1 MEKIASRLKKKRLEK
16 GLTIEAVSEKT
27 RLTIKH
33 LKAIEE
39 GDISYFRDDLSY
51 LRFFLKAYC
60 NALELDF
67 EEIKGE
73 LQDSID
79 DYTTSFT
86 KEALKEHAQIE
97 RGIAKTNEKIRNSEQ
112 PEERKPKKK
121 KPKKARRHRKID
133 ISLVSFLAIIVVIVI
148 GLIFAFV
155 MWFQGNQHIDDD
167 VNQRPPIATKDD
179 NTNDDNKP
187 KDNAS
192 DNNEAT
198 VPSVPDKPEEK
209 KEMSISKPVE
219 EDGKAVYEI
228 ENAEIGK
235 EIDIEVT
242 FASDSSFRVL
252 VNDKELSNPP
262 ARGIQARKTVLHI
275 REKAE
280 ADKKIL
286 LAFGFMLNNSIK
298 VNGKQLEI
306 PASLS
311 SKQGTGL
318 IEFIVKGE

>member
-1 MEKIASRLKKKRLEK
+1 MDKIGSLLKQKRLEK

-60 NALELDF
+60 NALDLDF
-67 EEIKGE
+67 DEIKGE

-79 DYTTSFT
+79 DYTTSFS
-86 KEALKEHAQIE
+86 KETMKEHAQIE
-97 RGIAKTNEKIRNSEQ
+97 RGIAKTNEKMRKTDSE
-112 PEERKPKKK
+112 EIK
-121 KPKKARRHRKID
+121 KPKKQKPKKQKVKKHRRID
-133 ISLVSFLAIIVVIVI
+133 VSLVSFLAIIVVIVI

-155 MWFQGNQHIDDD
+155 MWFQGNQTPDED
-167 VNQRPPIATKDD
+167 VNTKPPIAVATKDA
-179 NTNDDNKP
+179 NVQVKP
-187 KDNAS
+187 PVVD
-192 DNNEAT
+192 EP
-198 VPSVPDKPEEK
+198 VEK
-209 KEMSISKPVE
+209 KEMSISQAKD
-219 EDGKAVYEI
+219 EDGKAIYQI
-228 ENAEIGK
+228 ENLEAGE

-262 ARGIQARKTVLHI
+262 SRGIQSRKTVLHI

-280 ADKKIL
+280 ANKKIL
-286 LAFGFMLNNSIK
+286 LAFGFMMNNSIK
-298 VNGKQLEI
+298 VNGKQVEI
-306 PASLS
+306 PASLAT
-311 SKQGTGL
+311 KQGTAL
-318 IEFIVKGE
+318 IEFDVKGE

>member
-1 MEKIASRLKKKRLEK
+1 MDKIGNLLKQKRLEK

-39 GDISYFRDDLSY
+39 GDISYFKDDLSY

-67 EEIKGE
+67 DEIKGE
-73 LQDSID
+73 LQESIE

-86 KEALKEHAQIE
+86 KEALREHAQIE
-97 RGIAKTNEKIRNSEQ
+97 RGIAKTNEKMRKSEQ
-112 PEERKPKKK
+112 SEERIPKKQ
-121 KPKKARRHRKID
+121 KPKKAKKHRKID
-133 ISLVSFLAIIVVIVI
+133 VSLVSFLAIIVVILI

-155 MWFQGNQHIDDD
+155 MWFQGNQNNDED
-167 VNQRPPIATKDD
+167 VDTKPPIAVATKDAEVKVEPPVVE
-179 NTNDDNKP
+179 KP
-187 KDNAS
+187 I
-192 DNNEAT
+192 
-198 VPSVPDKPEEK
+198 EK
-209 KEMSISKPVE
+209 KEMSISKPEEVE
-219 EDGKAVYEI
+219 GKAVYQI
-228 ENAEIGK
+228 ENVEMGT

-262 ARGIQARKTVLHI
+262 SRDIQIRKTVLHI

-280 ADKKIL
+280 ANKKIL

-298 VNGKQLEI
+298 VNGKQIEI
-306 PASLS
+306 PSSLS
-311 SKQGTGL
+311 SKHGTAL
-318 IEFIVKGE
+318 IEFNVKGE

>member
-1 MEKIASRLKKKRLEK
+1 MDKIGSLLKQKRLEK

-235 EIDIEVT
+235 EIDIE
-242 FASDSSFRVL
+242 
-252 VNDKELSNPP
+252 
-262 ARGIQARKTVLHI
+262 I
-275 REKAE
+275 
-280 ADKKIL
+280 
-286 LAFGFMLNNSIK
+286 
-298 VNGKQLEI
+298 
-306 PASLS
+306 
-311 SKQGTGL
+311 
-318 IEFIVKGE
+318 

>member
-1 MEKIASRLKKKRLEK
+1 MDKIGNLLKQKRLEK
-16 GLTIEAVSEKT
+16 GMTIEAVSEKT

-39 GDISYFRDDLSY
+39 GDISYFKDDLSY

-60 NALELDF
+60 NALEIDF
-67 EEIKGE
+67 DEIKGD

-79 DYTTSFT
+79 DYTTSFS

-97 RGIAKTNEKIRNSEQ
+97 KGIARTNEKMRGSDSGD
-112 PEERKPKKK
+112 KK
-121 KPKKARRHRKID
+121 KPKKTKPKKVKKHRRID
-133 ISLVSFLAIIVVIVI
+133 VSLVSFLAIIVVIVI

-155 MWFQGNQHIDDD
+155 MWFQGNQGEDEEI
-167 VNQRPPIATKDD
+167 NTKPPVAVATKDAEPEVKEPVD
-179 NTNDDNKP
+179 
-187 KDNAS
+187 
-192 DNNEAT
+192 E
-198 VPSVPDKPEEK
+198 PEEK
-209 KEMSISKPVE
+209 KEMAISAPQEV
-219 EDGKAVYEI
+219 DGKAVYQI
-228 ENAEIGK
+228 ENLEAGA

-252 VNDKELSNPP
+252 VNDKELSDPP
-262 ARGIQARKTVLHI
+262 SRVIQMRKTVLHI

-280 ADKKIL
+280 PNKKIL

-306 PASLS
+306 PSTLS
-311 SKQGTGL
+311 QKQGTAL
-318 IEFIVKGE
+318 IEFNVKGE

>member
-1 MEKIASRLKKKRLEK
+1 MDKIGNLLKQKRLEK

-60 NALELDF
+60 NALDLDF

-97 RGIAKTNEKIRNSEQ
+97 RGIAKTNEKMRKNDQS
-112 PEERKPKKK
+112 EERKPKRQ
-121 KPKKARRHRKID
+121 KPKRVKKHRKID
-133 ISLVSFLAIIVVIVI
+133 VSLVSFLAIIVVIVI

-155 MWFQGNQHIDDD
+155 MWFQGNQQTDDD
-167 VNQRPPIATKDD
+167 VNKRPPIATKDD
-179 NTNDDNKP
+179 NVQDNDGKDDNVTVKP
-187 KDNAS
+187 PVVD
-192 DNNEAT
+192 E
-198 VPSVPDKPEEK
+198 PIEK
-209 KEMSISKPVE
+209 KEMTISKPTE
-219 EDGKAVYEI
+219 EDGKAVYQI
-228 ENAEIGK
+228 ENVEAGE

-252 VNDKELSNPP
+252 VNDKELSDPP
-262 ARGIQARKTVLHI
+262 SRGIQSRKTVLHI

-311 SKQGTGL
+311 AKQGTAL
-318 IEFIVKGE
+318 IEFNVKGE

>member
-1 MEKIASRLKKKRLEK
+1 MDKIGSLLKQKRLEK

-60 NALELDF
+60 NALDLDF
-67 EEIKGE
+67 DEIKGE

-79 DYTTSFT
+79 DYTTSFS
-86 KEALKEHAQIE
+86 KETLKEHAQIE
-97 RGIAKTNEKIRNSEQ
+97 RGIAKTNEKMRKTEQ
-112 PEERKPKKK
+112 EEIKQPKKQKPKKQKVK
-121 KPKKARRHRKID
+121 KHRKID

-155 MWFQGNQHIDDD
+155 MWFQGNQTPDED
-167 VNQRPPIATKDD
+167 VKTKPPIAVATKDAD
-179 NTNDDNKP
+179 AQVNPPVVD
-187 KDNAS
+187 
-192 DNNEAT
+192 E
-198 VPSVPDKPEEK
+198 PDEK
-209 KEMSISKPVE
+209 KEMSISQAKE
-219 EDGKAVYEI
+219 EDGKAIYQI
-228 ENAEIGK
+228 ENLEAGE

-262 ARGIQARKTVLHI
+262 SRGIQSRKTVLHI

-280 ADKKIL
+280 ANKKIL
-286 LAFGFMLNNSIK
+286 LAFGFMMNNSIK
-298 VNGKQLEI
+298 VNGKQVEI
-306 PASLS
+306 PESLAT
-311 SKQGTGL
+311 KQGTAL
-318 IEFIVKGE
+318 IEFDVKGE

>member
-1 MEKIASRLKKKRLEK
+1 M
-16 GLTIEAVSEKT
+16 
-27 RLTIKH
+27 TIKH

>member
-1 MEKIASRLKKKRLEK
+1 MDKIGSLLKQKRLEK

-60 NALELDF
+60 NALDLDF
-67 EEIKGE
+67 DEIKVE
-73 LQDSID
+73 LQDSIE

-97 RGIAKTNEKIRNSEQ
+97 RGIAKTNEKMRKAEA
-112 PEERKPKKK
+112 EEIKKPKKQKPKKK
-121 KPKKARRHRKID
+121 KVKKHHKID
-133 ISLVSFLAIIVVIVI
+133 VSLVSFLAIIVVIVI

-155 MWFQGNQHIDDD
+155 MWFQGNQTPDED
-167 VNQRPPIATKDD
+167 VNTKPPVAVATKD
-179 NTNDDNKP
+179 
-187 KDNAS
+187 A
-192 DNNEAT
+192 
-198 VPSVPDKPEEK
+198 SVPVDPPVIDEPIEK
-209 KEMSISKPVE
+209 KEMSISKTKE
-219 EDGKAVYEI
+219 EDGKAIYQI
-228 ENAEIGK
+228 ENVEAGE

-252 VNDKELSNPP
+252 VNDKELNNPP
-262 ARGIQARKTVLHI
+262 SRGVQSRKTVLHI

-298 VNGKQLEI
+298 VNGKSIEI
-306 PASLS
+306 PEVLS
-311 SKQGTGL
+311 SKQGTAL
-318 IEFIVKGE
+318 IEFNVKGE